1 MCSKSVLEKIK
12 KQIVEDYRNVYGD
25 DLVEVFLFG
34 SYARGD
40 YDEESDIDF
49 AAIVRGERMDIQK
62 KLYQVWDK
70 CDDLGLE
77 NDVIISPT
85 VIPYAE
91 FKKYQTILPY
101 YNNIVMEGKKIG

>member
-1 MCSKSVLEKIK
+1 MCSKNVLEKIK

-49 AAIVRGERMDIQK
+49 AAIVRGERRDLQK